1 MARLADADITILR
14 AVKRCDFYRR
24 RYVEQLAVNADLRR
38 LLADLERPMTDH
50 VAYIHTRTP
59 GPVKVAVCS
68 CGWESNPRAT
78 AIAAIKE
85 RDEHIRRP
93 PADAGDG
100 RGRGMSEP
108 LDDNTRVRSVYATL
122 YHGGPR
128 GMCVQ
133 VTLVDRAAGAVTFD
147 DYLARTASTGMPVED
162 FRAWLREVGENLE
175 RLMPALDDRAPK
187 ESDDAD

>member
-133 VTLVDRAAGAVTFD
+133 VTLVD
-147 DYLARTASTGMPVED
+147 PVED